1 MFLSLMSR
9 AQMMYDVVMPTLLA
23 VDAAF
28 ILSSPAEK
36 LLPCLL
42 PCQMTIHPLRYLVLA
57 WR

>member
-1 MFLSLMSR
+1 MSQ
-9 AQMMYDVVMPTLLA
+9 AQMMYDVLMPTLLA
-23 VDAAF
+23 VDAAP
-28 ILSSPAEK
+28 ILYSPAEK

>member
-1 MFLSLMSR
+1 MSR

-23 VDAAF
+23 VDAAL
-28 ILSSPAEK
+28 ILSTPAEK

-42 PCQMTIHPLRYLVLA
+42 PCQMTIHPLRFLGLA